1 MNNVIY
7 MFLLQS
13 SNLQAFKLPQKGND
27 YTVFFLAGIGAV
39 VVFILLLNYLKSSN
53 KIEALNKTAVGDEG
67 QRKFSIFTFRRI
79 VTNLGLDKEQTNML
93 EFVLKCDN
101 VTDLVR
107 SFESPILLD
116 KHFKKAFR
124 IIERTSISQDE
135 MTNRLSVLFAIR
147 NIIENKAN
155 AVTTTSTREIPEKTA
170 AVLSL
175 GEVNYPIRVIS
186 SKGDS
191 LIVENPLGSTG
202 EPLSLEKGSLV
213 SLSFFPEPNKGFA
226 VDSRVL
232 GTTETVDGHHV
243 LQLVHS
249 GQIKKLSK
257 RRFRRRH
264 TVITT
269 AFYFVFVEEGKGKK
283 TGEMTMDKRRFAG
296 NIMDISIGGCSIKTA
311 VPVNNGQKL
320 KIEFTREDDSIVAA
334 LGEVLRTNHA
344 GTDTILNIK
353 FLKVPRRSLNSINAM
368 VYEYI
373 DK

>member
-1 MNNVIY
+1 MNNALRIFP
-7 MFLLQS
+7 MQLLDLRDIQ
-13 SNLQAFKLPQKGND
+13 LPNRGTG
-27 YTVFFLAGIGAV
+27 YAVFFLAGIGAV
-39 VVFILLLNYLKSSN
+39 VVLMLILNFLKNSN
-53 KIEALNKTAVGDEG
+53 KVESLNKTAVGDEG

-79 VTNLGLDKEQTNML
+79 AANLGLDKDQTNML

-124 IIERTSISQDE
+124 IIERTSISHDE
-135 MTNRLSVLFAIR
+135 MNNRLSVLFDTR

-155 AVTTTSTREIPEKTA
+155 SVSTTSTREIPENTA
-170 AVLSL
+170 AVLAL
-175 GEVNYPIRVIS
+175 GDVNYPTRVIS

-191 LIVENPLGSTG
+191 LIVEHPLSSTG
-202 EPLSLEKGSLV
+202 EPLDLQKGGLV
-213 SLSFFPEPNKGFA
+213 SVSFFPEPNKGFA

-232 GTTETVDGHHV
+232 GATETIDGHHI

-269 AFYFVFVEEGKGKK
+269 AFYFVFVEEGKSKK
-283 TGEMTMDKRRFAG
+283 NAEMTIDKRRFSG
-296 NIMDISIGGCSIKTA
+296 NILDISIGGCSIKTS

-320 KIEFTREDDSIVAA
+320 KVEFTREDDSIVAA
-334 LGEVLRTNHA
+334 LGEVLRTHRA
-344 GTDTILNIK
+344 GTDTIMNIK

-368 VYEYI
+368 VYEYT

>member
-1 MNNVIY
+1 MNCAINMY
-7 MFLLQS
+7 LLQP
-13 SNLQAFKLPQKGND
+13 NLGDFRLPNQGTG
-27 YTVFFLAGIGAV
+27 YLIFFLAGVGAV
-39 VVFILLLNYLKSSN
+39 IVLLLILNYLKNSN
-53 KIEALNKTAVGDEG
+53 TVEALNKTTVGDHE

-79 VTNLGLDKEQTNML
+79 AANLDLDKEQTNML

-107 SFESPILLD
+107 SFESPMLLD

-124 IIERTSISQDE
+124 IIERTSISHDE
-135 MTNRLSVLFAIR
+135 MNNRLSVLFATR

-155 AVTTTSTREIPEKTA
+155 SVTTTSTREIPENTA
-170 AVLSL
+170 AVLAV
-175 GEVNYPIRVIS
+175 GNVNYPIRVIS

-191 LIVENPLGSTG
+191 LIVENPLSATG
-202 EPLSLEKGSLV
+202 EPLDLPKGSLA

-232 GTTETVDGHHV
+232 GTTESVDGHHL

-257 RRFRRRH
+257 RRFRRRQ

-269 AFYFVFVEEGKGKK
+269 AFYFVQVEEGKSKK
-283 TGEMTMDKRRFAG
+283 TAGMTIDKRRFSG
-296 NIMDISIGGCSIKTA
+296 NIIDISIGGCSIKTS
-311 VPVNNGQKL
+311 VPVNSGQKL

-334 LGEVLRTNHA
+334 LGEVLRSSRV
-344 GTDTILNIK
+344 GIDTIMNIK
-353 FLKVPRRSLNSINAM
+353 FLKVPSRSLNSINAM
-368 VYEYI
+368 VYEYT

>member
-1 MNNVIY
+1 MN
-7 MFLLQS
+7 M
-13 SNLQAFKLPQKGND
+13 AFKIFPMQLLDLRDIQLPSKGTG
-27 YTVFFLAGIGAV
+27 YAVFFLVGIGAV
-39 VVFILLLNYLKSSN
+39 VVLLLLLNYLKNSN
-53 KIEALNKTAVGDEG
+53 KVESLNRTAVGDEG

-79 VTNLGLDKEQTNML
+79 AANLGLDKDQTNML

-101 VTDLVR
+101 VTDVVR

-124 IIERTSISQDE
+124 IIERTSISHDE
-135 MTNRLSVLFAIR
+135 MNNRLSVLFDTR

-155 AVTTTSTREIPEKTA
+155 SVSTTSTREIPENTA
-170 AVLSL
+170 AVLAL
-175 GEVNYPIRVIS
+175 GDISYPTRVIS

-191 LIVENPLGSTG
+191 LIVEHPSSSTG
-202 EPLSLEKGSLV
+202 EPLELQKGGLV
-213 SLSFFPEPNKGFA
+213 SISFFPEPNKGFA

-232 GTTETVDGHHV
+232 GTTETIDGHHI

-269 AFYFVFVEEGKGKK
+269 AFYFVMMEDEKSKK
-283 TGEMTMDKRRFAG
+283 NAQMSIDKRRFSG
-296 NIMDISIGGCSIKTA
+296 NILDISIGGCSIKTS
-311 VPVNNGQKL
+311 VPVNNNQKL

-334 LGEVLRTNHA
+334 LGEVLRTHRA
-344 GTDTILNIK
+344 GTDTIMNIK
-353 FLKVPRRSLNSINAM
+353 FVKVPRKSLNSINAM
-368 VYEYI
+368 VYEYT

>member
-1 MNNVIY
+1 MYIALN

-13 SNLQAFKLPQKGND
+13 PDLRAFQLPGRTPS
-27 YTVFFLAGIGAV
+27 YVLFFLAGIGAIIV
-39 VVFILLLNYLKSSN
+39 ILLLLNYLKNSM
-53 KIEALNKTAVGDEG
+53 KIDALNKTSADEHE
-67 QRKFSIFTFRRI
+67 QRRFSVFTFRRI
-79 VTNLGLDKEQTNML
+79 AANLGLDKDQTNML

-107 SFESPILLD
+107 SFESPMLLD

-135 MTNRLSVLFAIR
+135 MNNRLSVLFSTR
-147 NIIENKAN
+147 NHIENKAN
-155 AVTTTSTREIPEKTA
+155 TITTTSTREIPEKTA
-170 AVLSL
+170 AVLAV
-175 GEVNYPIRVIS
+175 GETNYPIRVIS

-191 LIVENPLGSTG
+191 LIVENPLDNMGQPLDLPKGSMAS
-202 EPLSLEKGSLV
+202 LSL
-213 SLSFFPEPNKGFA
+213 FPEPNKGFA
-226 VDSRVL
+226 IDTRVL
-232 GTTETVDGHHV
+232 GVTETIDGHHV

-269 AFYFVFVEEGKGKK
+269 AFYFVQVEEGRSKK
-283 TGEMTMDKRRFAG
+283 DAKMTVDKRRFSG
-296 NIMDISIGGCSIKTA
+296 NIIDISIGGCSVKTT
-311 VPVNNGQKL
+311 VPVNSGQKL

-334 LGEVLRTNHA
+334 LGEVLRTTRA
-344 GTDTILNIK
+344 GTDTIMNIK

-368 VYEYI
+368 VYEYT

>member
-1 MNNVIY
+1 MQLAGLRD
-7 MFLLQS
+7 MQ
-13 SNLQAFKLPQKGND
+13 LPSKGTG
-27 YTVFFLAGIGAV
+27 YAIFFLAGIGV
-39 VVFILLLNYLKSSN
+39 VVLLLIVLNFLKNSN
-53 KIEALNKTAVGDEG
+53 KVDALNKTAVGDSG
-67 QRKFSIFTFRRI
+67 QRKFSVFTFRRI
-79 VTNLGLDKEQTNML
+79 AANLGLDKDQTNML

-124 IIERTSISQDE
+124 IIERTSISHDE
-135 MTNRLSVLFAIR
+135 MNNRLSVLFDTR

-155 AVTTTSTREIPEKTA
+155 SVSTTSTREIPENTA
-170 AVLSL
+170 AVLAL
-175 GEVNYPIRVIS
+175 GDVNYPTRVIS

-191 LIVENPLGSTG
+191 LIVEHPLSSTG
-202 EPLSLEKGSLV
+202 EPLELQKGGLV
-213 SLSFFPEPNKGFA
+213 SVSFFPEPNKGFA

-232 GTTETVDGHHV
+232 GTTETIDGHHV

-257 RRFRRRH
+257 RRFRRRQ

-269 AFYFVFVEEGKGKK
+269 AFYFVFMEEGKSKK
-283 TGEMTMDKRRFAG
+283 SAEMSIDKRRFSG
-296 NIMDISIGGCSIKTA
+296 NILDISIGGCSIKTA

-334 LGEVLRTNHA
+334 LGEVLRTHRA
-344 GTDTILNIK
+344 GTDTVMNIK
-353 FLKVPRRSLNSINAM
+353 FVKVPRKSLNSINAM
-368 VYEYI
+368 VYEYT

>member
-1 MNNVIY
+1 MNIAHNL
-7 MFLLQS
+7 FLLQS
-13 SNLQAFKLPQKGND
+13 LGDFRLQQKAPT
-27 YTVFFLAGIGAV
+27 YVLYFIAGVGAIIV
-39 VVFILLLNYLKSSN
+39 LLLILNYLKNSN
-53 KIEALNKTAVGDEG
+53 KIDSLNKTSVDESG
-67 QRKFSIFTFRRI
+67 ERKFSIFTFRRI
-79 VTNLGLDKEQTNML
+79 VANLGLDKEQTNML

-124 IIERTSISQDE
+124 LIERTSISHDE
-135 MTNRLSVLFAIR
+135 MNNRLSVLFATR

-155 AVTTTSTREIPEKTA
+155 TVSTTSTREIPEKTA
-170 AVLSL
+170 AVLAL
-175 GEVNYPIRVIS
+175 GDTNYPTRVIS

-191 LIVENPLGSTG
+191 LIVEHPLSSTG
-202 EPLSLEKGSLV
+202 EPLDLQKGSLV

-232 GTTETVDGHHV
+232 GSTETIDGYRV

-257 RRFRRRH
+257 RRFRRRQ

-269 AFYFVFVEEGKGKK
+269 AFYFVYAKDGKK
-283 TGEMTMDKRRFAG
+283 STEMTIDRRRFAG
-296 NIMDISIGGCSIKTA
+296 NIIDISIGGCSIKTS
-311 VPVNNGQKL
+311 VPVNSEQLL

-334 LGEVLRTNHA
+334 LGEVLRANRN
-344 GTDTILNIK
+344 GTDTIMHIK
-353 FLKVPRRSLNSINAM
+353 FFKVPRRSLNSINAM
-368 VYEYI
+368 VYEYT

>member
-1 MNNVIY
+1 MNNVLSI
-7 MFLLQS
+7 FPLQ
-13 SNLQAFKLPQKGND
+13 LDPRDLRLPTKGSG
-27 YTVFFLAGIGAV
+27 YVLFFLAGIGLV
-39 VVFILLLNYLKSSN
+39 IIILLFLNYLKNSN
-53 KIEALNKTAVGDEG
+53 KVESLNKTSVDESG

-79 VTNLGLDKEQTNML
+79 VANLGLDKDQTNML

-124 IIERTSISQDE
+124 LIERTSISQDE
-135 MTNRLSVLFAIR
+135 MTNRLSVLFATR

-155 AVTTTSTREIPEKTA
+155 TVTTTSTREIPEKTA
-170 AVLSL
+170 AVLSI
-175 GEVNYPIRVIS
+175 GNTNYPIRVIS

-191 LIVENPLGSTG
+191 LMVDHPLSSTG
-202 EPLSLEKGSLV
+202 EPLDLQKGSLV

-232 GTTETVDGHHV
+232 GTTETLDGHHV

-257 RRFRRRH
+257 RRFRRRQ

-269 AFYFVFVEEGKGKK
+269 AFYFVYSEEGKSKK
-283 TGEMTMDKRRFAG
+283 DVLMTVDKRRFAG
-296 NIMDISIGGCSIKTA
+296 NIMDISIGGCSVKTS
-311 VPVNNGQKL
+311 VPVNDGQML

-334 LGEVLRTNHA
+334 LGEVLRTNRA
-344 GTDTILNIK
+344 GTDTIMNIK
-353 FLKVPRRSLNSINAM
+353 FVKVPRKSLNSINAM
-368 VYEYI
+368 VYEYT

>member
-1 MNNVIY
+1 MNIALN
-7 MFLLQS
+7 MFLLQNV
-13 SNLQAFKLPQKGND
+13 NLGDFRLQQKTPG
-27 YTVFFLAGIGAV
+27 YVLFFLAGIGAV
-39 VVFILLLNYLKSSN
+39 VVLLLLLNYLKNSN
-53 KIEALNKTAVGDEG
+53 KVESLSKTSVGEAG
-67 QRKFSIFTFRRI
+67 QRRFSIFTFRRI

-124 IIERTSISQDE
+124 LIERTSISQDE
-135 MTNRLSVLFAIR
+135 MTNRLSVLFATR
-147 NIIENKAN
+147 NIIENKSH

-170 AVLSL
+170 AVLAV
-175 GEVNYPIRVIS
+175 GDTNYPIRVIS
-186 SKGDS
+186 AKGDS
-191 LIVENPLGSTG
+191 LIVENPLSGTG
-202 EPLSLEKGSLV
+202 EPLDLQKGSLV

-232 GTTETVDGHHV
+232 GTTETINGQHI

-257 RRFRRRH
+257 RRFRRRQ

-269 AFYFVFVEEGKGKK
+269 AFYFVFAEEGKNRKNAEL
-283 TGEMTMDKRRFAG
+283 TIDKRRFAG
-296 NIMDISIGGCSIKTA
+296 NILDISIGGCSIKTS

-334 LGEVLRTNHA
+334 LGEVLRTNRN
-344 GTDTILNIK
+344 GTDTIMNIK

-368 VYEYI
+368 VYEYT

>member
-1 MNNVIY
+1 MRIAFN
-7 MFLLQS
+7 MFPLQFDWR
-13 SNLQAFKLPQKGND
+13 AFRLPEKGAD
-27 YTVFFLAGIGAV
+27 YAIVFLVGIGSV
-39 VVFILLLNYLKSSN
+39 IVLLLILNYLKDSN
-53 KIEALNKTAVGDEG
+53 KVKALNKTAAEDHE
-67 QRKFSIFTFRRI
+67 QRRFSIFTFRRI
-79 VTNLGLDKEQTNML
+79 VTNLGLDKDQTNML

-135 MTNRLSVLFAIR
+135 MTNRLSVLFATR

-155 AVTTTSTREIPEKTA
+155 AVTTTSTREIPEKTP
-170 AVLSL
+170 AVLAI
-175 GEVNYPIRVIS
+175 GETSYPIRVIS

-191 LIVENPLGSTG
+191 LIVDHPLSNTG
-202 EPLSLEKGSLV
+202 EPLDLPNGSMV
-213 SLSFFPEPNKGFA
+213 SISFFPEPNKGFA

-232 GTTETVDGHHV
+232 GTTETFDGHHV

-257 RRFRRRH
+257 RRFRRRQ

-269 AFYFVFVEEGKGKK
+269 AFYFVYVEEGKSKK
-283 TGEMTMDKRRFAG
+283 DMQMTVDKRRFAG

-311 VPVNNGQKL
+311 VPVNSGQKL
-320 KIEFTREDDSIVAA
+320 KIEFTREDDSVIAA
-334 LGEVLRTNHA
+334 LGEVLRTNKA
-344 GTDTILNIK
+344 GTDTIMNIK
-353 FLKVPRRSLNSINAM
+353 FLKVPRKSLNSINAM
-368 VYEYI
+368 VYEYT

>member
-1 MNNVIY
+1 
-7 MFLLQS
+7 
-13 SNLQAFKLPQKGND
+13 
-27 YTVFFLAGIGAV
+27 
-39 VVFILLLNYLKSSN
+39 
-53 KIEALNKTAVGDEG
+53 
-67 QRKFSIFTFRRI
+67 
-79 VTNLGLDKEQTNML
+79 ML

-135 MTNRLSVLFAIR
+135 INNRLSVLFATR
-147 NIIENKAN
+147 NIIEAKAN
-155 AVTTTSTREIPEKTA
+155 SVSTTSTREIPENTA
-170 AVLSL
+170 AVLAI
-175 GEVNYPIRVIS
+175 GDTNYPIRVIS

-191 LIVENPLGSTG
+191 LIVENPLSATG
-202 EPLSLEKGSLV
+202 EPLEMEKGSQV
-213 SLSFFPEPNKGFA
+213 SISFFPEPNKGFA

-232 GTTETVDGHHV
+232 GTTETIDGHHV

-257 RRFRRRH
+257 RRFRRRQ

-269 AFYFVFVEEGKGKK
+269 AFYFVFMEEGKSKK
-283 TGEMTMDKRRFAG
+283 TAEMTIDKRRFSG
-296 NIMDISIGGCSIKTA
+296 NIMDISIGGCSVKTS

-320 KIEFTREDDSIVAA
+320 KVEFTREDDSIVAA
-334 LGEVLRTNHA
+334 LGEVLRINRV
-344 GTDTILNIK
+344 GTDTIMNIK
-353 FLKVPRRSLNSINAM
+353 FIKVPRRSLNSINAV
-368 VYEYI
+368 VYEYT

>member
-1 MNNVIY
+1 MNIAFN

-13 SNLQAFKLPQKGND
+13 DLMFFRLPGKGTA
-27 YTVFFLAGIGAV
+27 YALFFLAGVGV
-39 VVFILLLNYLKSSN
+39 VIILLLLLNYLKNSN
-53 KIEALNKTAVGDEG
+53 KIDALNKTAVDEHE
-67 QRKFSIFTFRRI
+67 QRKFSVFTFRRI
-79 VTNLGLDKEQTNML
+79 AANLGLDKEQTNML

-107 SFESPILLD
+107 SFESPMLLD

-124 IIERTSISQDE
+124 LIERTSISQDE
-135 MTNRLSVLFAIR
+135 MNNRLSVLFSTR
-147 NIIENKAN
+147 NHIENKAN
-155 AVTTTSTREIPEKTA
+155 SVTTTSTREIPEKTA
-170 AVLSL
+170 AVLAV
-175 GEVNYPIRVIS
+175 GETNYPTRVIS

-191 LIVENPLGSTG
+191 LIVENPLSSTG
-202 EPLSLEKGSLV
+202 EPLDLPKGSIAT
-213 SLSFFPEPNKGFA
+213 LSFFPEPSKGFT

-232 GTTETVDGHHV
+232 GVTETVDGYRV

-269 AFYFVFVEEGKGKK
+269 AFYFVQVDDSRSKK
-283 TGEMTMDKRRFAG
+283 DPQMTIDKRRFSG
-296 NIMDISIGGCSIKTA
+296 NILDISIGGCSIKTT
-311 VPVNNGQKL
+311 VPVNGGQKL

-334 LGEVLRTNHA
+334 LGEVLRTTRT
-344 GTDTILNIK
+344 GTDTIMNIK

-368 VYEYI
+368 VYEYT

>member
-1 MNNVIY
+1 MNIVLSIFP
-7 MFLLQS
+7 MQLLSLRDIQM
-13 SNLQAFKLPQKGND
+13 PTKGAG
-27 YTVFFLAGIGAV
+27 YAIFFLAGIGV
-39 VVFILLLNYLKSSN
+39 VVVLLLVLNFLKNSN
-53 KIEALNKTAVGDEG
+53 KVESLNRTAVGDEG

-79 VTNLGLDKEQTNML
+79 ATNLGLDKDQTNML
-93 EFVLKCDN
+93 EFVFKCDN
-101 VTDLVR
+101 VTDVVR

-124 IIERTSISQDE
+124 IIERTSISHDE
-135 MTNRLSVLFAIR
+135 MNNRLSVLFDTR

-155 AVTTTSTREIPEKTA
+155 SVSTTSTREIPENTA
-170 AVLSL
+170 AVLAL
-175 GEVNYPIRVIS
+175 GDTNYPTRVIS
-186 SKGDS
+186 TKGDS
-191 LIVENPLGSTG
+191 LIVEHPLSSTG
-202 EPLSLEKGSLV
+202 EPLDLQKGGLV
-213 SLSFFPEPNKGFA
+213 SVSFFPEPNKGFS

-232 GTTETVDGHHV
+232 GTTETIDGHHI

-269 AFYFVFVEEGKGKK
+269 AFYFVLMGDGKGAKNA
-283 TGEMTMDKRRFAG
+283 EMSVDKRRFSG
-296 NIMDISIGGCSIKTA
+296 NILDISIGGCSIKTA

-334 LGEVLRTNHA
+334 LGEVLRVHRA
-344 GTDTILNIK
+344 GTDTIMNIK
-353 FLKVPRRSLNSINAM
+353 FIKVPRKSLNTINAM
-368 VYEYI
+368 VYEYT

>member
-1 MNNVIY
+1 MNIAFS
-7 MFLLQS
+7 MFPLQS
-13 SNLQAFKLPQKGND
+13 DLMFFRLPGKGTG
-27 YTVFFLAGIGAV
+27 YALFFLAGVGAV
-39 VVFILLLNYLKSSN
+39 IILLLLLNYLKNSN
-53 KIEALNKTAVGDEG
+53 KVEALNKTAVGDHE

-79 VTNLGLDKEQTNML
+79 AANLGLDKEQTNML

-107 SFESPILLD
+107 TFESPMLLD

-135 MTNRLSVLFAIR
+135 INNRLSVLFATR

-155 AVTTTSTREIPEKTA
+155 SVTTTSTREIPEKTA
-170 AVLSL
+170 AVLAV
-175 GEVNYPIRVIS
+175 GDTNYPTRVIS

-191 LIVENPLGSTG
+191 LAVDNPYSSTG
-202 EPLSLEKGSLV
+202 EPLDLPKGSLV
-213 SLSFFPEPNKGFA
+213 GVSFFPEPNKGFA

-232 GTTETVDGHHV
+232 GTTETIDGHHV

-249 GQIKKLSK
+249 GQIKRLSK
-257 RRFRRRH
+257 RRFRRRQ

-269 AFYFVFVEEGKGKK
+269 AFYFVFAGEGKSKK
-283 TGEMTMDKRRFAG
+283 TSEMTIDKRRFAG
-296 NIMDISIGGCSIKTA
+296 NIMDISIGGCSIKTS
-311 VPVNNGQKL
+311 VPVNNGQML

-334 LGEVLRTNHA
+334 LGEVLKTNRT
-344 GTDTILNIK
+344 GIDTIMHIK
-353 FLKVPRRSLNSINAM
+353 FVKVPRKSLNSINAM
-368 VYEYI
+368 VYEYT

>member
-1 MNNVIY
+1 MKNVFSI
-7 MFLLQS
+7 FPIQLLGLRDIQ
-13 SNLQAFKLPQKGND
+13 LPNKGTG
-27 YTVFFLAGIGAV
+27 YAVFFLAGIGIV
-39 VVFILLLNYLKSSN
+39 VVLLLILNFLKNSN
-53 KIEALNKTAVGDEG
+53 KVESLNKTAVGDEG

-79 VTNLGLDKEQTNML
+79 AANLGLDKDQTNML

-107 SFESPILLD
+107 TFESPILLD

-124 IIERTSISQDE
+124 IIERTSISHDE
-135 MTNRLSVLFAIR
+135 MNNRLSVLFDTR

-155 AVTTTSTREIPEKTA
+155 SVSTTSTREIPDNTA
-170 AVLSL
+170 AVLAV
-175 GEVNYPIRVIS
+175 GNVNYPIRVIS

-191 LIVENPLGSTG
+191 LIVENPLNSTG
-202 EPLSLEKGSLV
+202 EPLELQSGSLV
-213 SLSFFPEPNKGFA
+213 TISFFPEPNKGFA

-232 GTTETVDGHHV
+232 GTTETIDGHYV
-243 LQLVHS
+243 LKLVHS

-257 RRFRRRH
+257 RRFRRRQ

-269 AFYFVFVEEGKGKK
+269 AFYFVQVEEGKSKK
-283 TGEMTMDKRRFAG
+283 TAEMTVDKRRFSG
-296 NIMDISIGGCSIKTA
+296 NILDISIGGCSIKTS
-311 VPVNNGQKL
+311 VPINGGQKL

-334 LGEVLRTNHA
+334 LGEVLRTHRA
-344 GTDTILNIK
+344 GTDTIMNIK

-368 VYEYI
+368 VYEYT

>member
-1 MNNVIY
+1 MN
-7 MFLLQS
+7 M
-13 SNLQAFKLPQKGND
+13 AFSIFPMQLAGLKDMQLPNKGAG
-27 YTVFFLAGIGAV
+27 YAIFFLIGIGV
-39 VVFILLLNYLKSSN
+39 VVVLILLLNYLKSSN
-53 KIEALNKTAVGDEG
+53 KVESLNRTAVGDEG

-79 VTNLGLDKEQTNML
+79 ATNLDLDKDQTNML

-101 VTDLVR
+101 VTDVVR

-124 IIERTSISQDE
+124 IIERTSISNDE
-135 MTNRLSVLFAIR
+135 MNNRLSVLFDTR

-155 AVTTTSTREIPEKTA
+155 SVSTTSTREIPENTA
-170 AVLSL
+170 AVLAL
-175 GEVNYPIRVIS
+175 GEISYPTRVIS

-191 LIVENPLGSTG
+191 LIVEHPLSSTG
-202 EPLSLEKGSLV
+202 EPLELQKGGLV
-213 SLSFFPEPNKGFA
+213 SISFFPEPNKGFA

-232 GTTETVDGHHV
+232 GSTETIDGHHI

-269 AFYFVFVEEGKGKK
+269 AFYFVTVD
-283 TGEMTMDKRRFAG
+283 TGNKNAPTSIDKRRFSG
-296 NIMDISIGGCSIKTA
+296 NILDISIGGCSIKSA
-311 VPVNNGQKL
+311 VPVNNNQKL

-334 LGEVLRTNHA
+334 LGEVLRTHKA
-344 GTDTILNIK
+344 GTDTIMNIK
-353 FLKVPRRSLNSINAM
+353 FVKVPRKSLNSINAM
-368 VYEYI
+368 VYEYT

>member
-1 MNNVIY
+1 M
-7 MFLLQS
+7 Q
-13 SNLQAFKLPQKGND
+13 LPSKGTG
-27 YTVFFLAGIGAV
+27 YAVFFLIGIGV
-39 VVFILLLNYLKSSN
+39 VVVLMLLLNYLKNSN
-53 KIEALNKTAVGDEG
+53 KVDALNKTAVGDSG
-67 QRKFSIFTFRRI
+67 QRKFSVFTFRRI
-79 VTNLGLDKEQTNML
+79 AANLGLDKDQTNML

-124 IIERTSISQDE
+124 IIERTSISHDE
-135 MTNRLSVLFAIR
+135 MNNRLSVLFDTR

-155 AVTTTSTREIPEKTA
+155 SVSTTSTREIPENTA
-170 AVLSL
+170 AVLAL
-175 GEVNYPIRVIS
+175 GDVNYPTHVIS

-191 LIVENPLGSTG
+191 LIVEHPLSSTG
-202 EPLSLEKGSLV
+202 EPLELQKGGLISV
-213 SLSFFPEPNKGFA
+213 SFFPEPNKGFS

-232 GTTETVDGHHV
+232 GTTETIDGHHV

-257 RRFRRRH
+257 RRFRRRQ

-269 AFYFVFVEEGKGKK
+269 AFYFVTMEEGKSKK
-283 TGEMTMDKRRFAG
+283 SAEMSIDKRRFSG
-296 NIMDISIGGCSIKTA
+296 NILDISIGGCSIKTA

-334 LGEVLRTNHA
+334 LGAVLRTHRA
-344 GTDTILNIK
+344 GTDTIMNIK
-353 FLKVPRRSLNSINAM
+353 FVKVPRKSLNSINAM
-368 VYEYI
+368 VYEYT

>member
-1 MNNVIY
+1 MNIMLNL
-7 MFLLQS
+7 FLLQVR
-13 SNLQAFKLPQKGND
+13 LGDFQQPRKTPAYVL
-27 YTVFFLAGIGAV
+27 YFLAGIGAIIV
-39 VVFILLLNYLKSSN
+39 LLLILNYLKNSN
-53 KIEALNKTAVGDEG
+53 KVESLNKTSVDESG
-67 QRKFSIFTFRRI
+67 QRRFSIFTFRRI
-79 VTNLGLDKEQTNML
+79 VANLGLDKEQTNML

-107 SFESPILLD
+107 SFESPMLLD

-124 IIERTSISQDE
+124 LIERTSISHDE
-135 MTNRLSVLFAIR
+135 MNNRLSVLFATR

-155 AVTTTSTREIPEKTA
+155 AVTTTSTRQIPERTP
-170 AVLSL
+170 AVLAVGST
-175 GEVNYPIRVIS
+175 NYPIRVIS

-191 LIVENPLGSTG
+191 LIVEHPLSSTG
-202 EPLSLEKGSLV
+202 EPLELQKGGLV
-213 SLSFFPEPNKGFA
+213 SLSFFPEPNKGFS

-232 GTTETVDGHHV
+232 GMTETINGVRV

-257 RRFRRRH
+257 RRFRRRQ

-269 AFYFVFVEEGKGKK
+269 AFYFVYADESKGKK
-283 TGEMTMDKRRFAG
+283 DAQLTMDRRRFAG
-296 NIMDISIGGCSIKTA
+296 NIMDISIGGCSIKTS

-334 LGEVLRTNHA
+334 LGEVLRTTKTD
-344 GTDTILNIK
+344 TDTIMNIK
-353 FLKVPRRSLNSINAM
+353 FIKVPKRSLNSINAM
-368 VYEYI
+368 VYEYT

>member
-1 MNNVIY
+1 MQIDPRDLRLPSKGSGYVIF
-7 MFLLQS
+7 FLL
-13 SNLQAFKLPQKGND
+13 
-27 YTVFFLAGIGAV
+27 GIGAV
-39 VVFILLLNYLKSSN
+39 IILMLLLNYLKNSN
-53 KIEALNKTAVGDEG
+53 KVEALNKTAVGDEG

-79 VTNLGLDKEQTNML
+79 VTNLGLDKDQTNML

-107 SFESPILLD
+107 SFESPMLLD

-124 IIERTSISQDE
+124 IIERTSISHDE
-135 MTNRLSVLFAIR
+135 MNNRLSVLFATR

-155 AVTTTSTREIPEKTA
+155 SVTTTSTREIPENTA
-170 AVLSL
+170 AVLAV
-175 GEVNYPIRVIS
+175 GETSYPIRVIS

-191 LIVENPLGSTG
+191 LIVENPIGSTG
-202 EPLSLEKGSLV
+202 EPLELQKGGLV

-226 VDSRVL
+226 IDSRVL
-232 GTTETVDGHHV
+232 GTTETIDGHHV

-257 RRFRRRH
+257 RRFRRRQ

-269 AFYFVFVEEGKGKK
+269 AFYFVHVEDGKSKK
-283 TGEMTMDKRRFAG
+283 ETLMTVDKRRFSG
-296 NIMDISIGGCSIKTA
+296 NILDISIGGCSIKTA

-320 KIEFTREDDSIVAA
+320 KIEFTREDDSIISA
-334 LGEVLRTNHA
+334 LGEVLRTHRT

-353 FLKVPRRSLNSINAM
+353 FLKVPRKSLNTINAM
-368 VYEYI
+368 VYEYT

>member
-1 MNNVIY
+1 MNIPIN
-7 MFLLQS
+7 MFLLQVS
-13 SNLQAFKLPQKGND
+13 LRDFQRPAQTPRSVL
-27 YTVFFLAGIGAV
+27 FFLAGIGAIV
-39 VVFILLLNYLKSSN
+39 VILLILNYLKSSN
-53 KIEALNKTAVGDEG
+53 KVESLNKTSVGEAG
-67 QRKFSIFTFRRI
+67 QRRFSIFTFRRI
-79 VTNLGLDKEQTNML
+79 VSNLGLDKDQTNML

-124 IIERTSISQDE
+124 LIERTSISQDE
-135 MTNRLSVLFAIR
+135 MTNRLSVLFATR

-155 AVTTTSTREIPEKTA
+155 TVTTTSTRQIPEKTA
-170 AVLSL
+170 AVLAI
-175 GEVNYPIRVIS
+175 GDTNYPIRVIS

-191 LIVENPLGSTG
+191 LIVEHPLNSTG
-202 EPLSLEKGSLV
+202 EPLELQKGSLV

-232 GTTETVDGHHV
+232 GTTETINGQHV

-257 RRFRRRH
+257 RRFRRRQ

-269 AFYFVFVEEGKGKK
+269 AFYFVYPEQGKSRKNAEF
-283 TGEMTMDKRRFAG
+283 TIDKRRFAG
-296 NIMDISIGGCSIKTA
+296 NILDISIGGCSVKTS
-311 VPVNNGQKL
+311 VPVSNGQML

-334 LGEVLRTNHA
+334 LGEVLRTNKA
-344 GTDTILNIK
+344 GTDTVMNIK
-353 FLKVPRRSLNSINAM
+353 FIKVPRRSLNSINAM
-368 VYEYI
+368 VYEYT